1 MYGLN
6 IWDNMTKLSEF
17 PKGFNVAETAA
28 RIADNPIVKR
38 PRMSSHLSMEAILLS
53 RSANDFE

>member
-1 MYGLN
+1 MSLKLLLGLLTTSVYL
-6 IWDNMTKLSEF
+6 IF
-17 PKGFNVAETAA
+17 
-28 RIADNPIVKR
+28 KR